1 MAKWCLLNFWIKYYN
16 EDKILSMEQ
25 LHWIAG
31 SDKGWAAQRA
41 AMVIAITE
49 QYQGGGLD
57 RGEYMEMM
65 QDLVRMDAL
74 DQEADDIE
82 LKTMLVTAVY
92 AVTQVV

>member
-1 MAKWCLLNFWIKYYN
+1 MLQTLY
-16 EDKILSMEQ
+16 E
-25 LHWIAG
+25 IAG
-31 SDKGWAAQRA
+31 RDDKPWAATRA

-57 RGEYMEMM
+57 RSEYLEMM

-74 DQEADDIE
+74 DSEADDLE

-92 AVTQVV
+92 AVAKVV

>member
-1 MAKWCLLNFWIKYYN
+1 MSLQTLY
-16 EDKILSMEQ
+16 E
-25 LHWIAG
+25 IAG
-31 SDKGWAAQRA
+31 RDDAPWAATRA

-57 RGEYMEMM
+57 RGEYLEMM

-74 DQEADDIE
+74 DAEASDIE

-92 AVTQVV
+92 AMAKVV